1 MPKDVHNNYLT
12 GYLQKPSKESRKD
25 FSPHLIDMEQN
36 QGNTETC
43 PTIENK

>member
-25 FSPHLIDMEQN
+25 FSPHLIDMDPRKIKRHIQSH
-36 QGNTETC
+36 G
-43 PTIENK
+43 